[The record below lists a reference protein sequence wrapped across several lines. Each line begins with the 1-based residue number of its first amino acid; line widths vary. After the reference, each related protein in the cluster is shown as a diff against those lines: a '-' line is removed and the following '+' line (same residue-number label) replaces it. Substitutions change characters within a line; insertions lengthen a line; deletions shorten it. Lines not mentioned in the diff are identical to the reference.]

1 MKSDLLKMV
10 ACEAYKQAGEEVPC
24 HENLLGF
31 SFLVKEKVGRGEN
44 LLCLS

>member
-1 MKSDLLKMV
+1 MD

-31 SFLVKEKVGRGEN
+31 ICSHTN
-44 LLCLS
+44 LQLWKPQLYE